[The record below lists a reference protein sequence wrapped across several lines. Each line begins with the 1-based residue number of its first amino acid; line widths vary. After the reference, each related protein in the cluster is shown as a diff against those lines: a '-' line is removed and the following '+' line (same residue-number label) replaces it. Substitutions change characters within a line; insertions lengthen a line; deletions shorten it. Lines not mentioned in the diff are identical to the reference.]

1 MSVTYHL
8 QALTGVSEKPWAN
21 HSAGAAQIL
30 KSRGHTGPQDEFE
43 SKLLLSLR
51 GPVVGVFVSLY
62 HGRAADLYLLR
73 S

>member
-8 QALTGVSEKPWAN
+8 QALTGVSERPWAN

-30 KSRGHTGPQDEFE
+30 KSRGHTGPRDDFE
-43 SKLLLSLR
+43 GKLLLSLR
-51 GPVVGVFVSLY
+51 GPVVGISVGLC
-62 HGRAADLYLLR
+62 HAHPADLDLLR